1 MDGPN
6 TRSWRRARLAAPPLA
21 AEHLL
26 ESPTAPERPA
36 PKPASFAWL
45 VSSSALS
52 ISLSTFGC
60 GRLDIP
66 SGPAEVAR
74 FPIAVLKQP
83 CRPLMVFDAT
93 INSGYGREPHFK
105 TSDLVGLSV
114 RRTFSKRVSRDGALH
129 QA

>member
-26 ESPTAPERPA
+26 ASPTAPERPA

-60 GRLDIP
+60 GRLDMP
-66 SGPAEVAR
+66 SGPAVVAR
-74 FPIAVLKQP
+74 FPIAVLKQAYRTLIGSGGRRRHHFRGDTR
-83 CRPLMVFDAT
+83 CRVRTTEIVLLGPTA
-93 INSGYGREPHFK
+93 PH
-105 TSDLVGLSV
+105 
-114 RRTFSKRVSRDGALH
+114 
-129 QA
+129 

>member
-26 ESPTAPERPA
+26 ASPTAPERPA

-60 GRLDIP
+60 GRLDMP
-66 SGPAEVAR
+66 SGPAEVAVSDSGFETALA
-74 FPIAVLKQP
+74 FPLEGVP
-83 CRPLMVFDAT
+83 RPDACKGKLT
-93 INSGYGREPHFK
+93 P
-105 TSDLVGLSV
+105 L
-114 RRTFSKRVSRDGALH
+114 
-129 QA
+129 